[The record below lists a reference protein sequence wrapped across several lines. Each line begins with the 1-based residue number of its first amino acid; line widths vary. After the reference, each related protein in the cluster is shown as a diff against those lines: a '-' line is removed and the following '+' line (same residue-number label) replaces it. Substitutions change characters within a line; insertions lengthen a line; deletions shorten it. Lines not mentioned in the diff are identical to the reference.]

1 MTQGTQSIEQKENTK
16 SRAIYASGLGMNI
29 LSKESAGDNA
39 LIFMQRTVRDTA
51 KFNWIKIK
59 NEYVNTDI
67 SQRKLAAKYNISFS
81 TLKQRANK
89 EKWNA
94 EKIKQHDKISKEVQQ
109 KTIEIITAS
118 EADRLTKLLSLTDK
132 LSQKIEKA
140 IEQLETA
147 YTSGEVVETGIVDTY
162 KMRQIV
168 QSIKDLKD
176 IIITGGDEN
185 IEDLD
190 EYESDVFGGD

>member
-1 MTQGTQSIEQKENTK
+1 
-16 SRAIYASGLGMNI
+16 
-29 LSKESAGDNA
+29 
-39 LIFMQRTVRDTA
+39 MQRTVRGTA

-59 NEYVNTDI
+59 NEYINTDI
-67 SQRKLAAKYNISFS
+67 SQRKLAAKHNISFS

-118 EADRLTKLLSLTDK
+118 EADRLTKLLSLADK

-140 IEQLETA
+140 IEQLETT